1 MRKGVSMK
9 RDVLVTSLVKQKPV
23 QTPVVD
29 RSADGLARLEHLESQ
44 MAKLSELVRE
54 HAEDVDRLVRIV
66 AEDRDV
72 IRRQL
77 LRKHQEQVRVR
88 KHLPDSNSKEG
99 LDFYHGAEKFRELRS
114 RIVQTL
120 NVPIEAPWRQSNY
133 PLACER
139 SDRFKRSLVC
149 TSSALH

>member
-1 MRKGVSMK
+1 MK
-9 RDVLVTSLVKQKPV
+9 RDVLVTSLVKQK
-23 QTPVVD
+23 
-29 RSADGLARLEHLESQ
+29 LAQKPAQKPAGELSKDALWRLEHLENQ

-88 KHLPDSNSKEG
+88 KRLRDSN
-99 LDFYHGAEKFRELRS
+99 A
-114 RIVQTL
+114 
-120 NVPIEAPWRQSNY
+120 
-133 PLACER
+133 
-139 SDRFKRSLVC
+139 
-149 TSSALH
+149 

>member
-1 MRKGVSMK
+1 MK
-9 RDVLVTSLVKQKPV
+9 RDVLVTSLVKQKSALKPV
-23 QTPVVD
+23 RKAVQEPTV
-29 RSADGLARLEHLESQ
+29 GLNKDTLWRLEHLEQQ

-88 KHLPDSNSKEG
+88 KHLRDS
-99 LDFYHGAEKFRELRS
+99 HA
-114 RIVQTL
+114 
-120 NVPIEAPWRQSNY
+120 
-133 PLACER
+133 
-139 SDRFKRSLVC
+139 
-149 TSSALH
+149 